1 MPAPRGKMQKPVVQ
15 PPKPKPIP
23 QPSAPAA
30 PKKRQSGHG
39 VIIAILCVFTALSLG
54 LSIYL
59 IANSASQR
67 VSLRL
72 RESDLEEREESLATL
87 EQSLLDAQQE
97 LQSAKDELSQQ
108 AQTIE
113 ELQKNF
119 TSAQSTVSQ
128 TQYDMTTQQAELE
141 RVTAEKEALD
151 DSRFVKNG
159 NTALDALLT
168 YANADGSFRHTLDG
182 EANEMATEQALYALA
197 AAKLAESG
205 KSLYKMDAPKADT
218 QSGTFR
224 DVVGHKNQKAIEA
237 LAEKGVINGMTADTF
252 APDAGL
258 TRAQFCAIVVRALG
272 LSQEKTAEF
281 TDVLQ
286 SDWFCGFVG
295 AASKAGIV
303 NGVGNG
309 KFNPQGAITREQ
321 AATMLA
327 RASKTLG
334 LSGEAKDA
342 NAALKTYPDAAKASS
357 YAKDALAFCAEHNI
371 LESDRTELRPGEAI
385 CRCEVA
391 QMVWNLLAA
400 AGEV

>member
-1 MPAPRGKMQKPVVQ
+1 MNTCIKCGREIPDGELFCRECALNPGAISEDGHAMPAPRGKMQKPVVQ

-141 RVTAEKEALD
+141 RVTAEKEALETENASLTQSIETLTSTNEELASSNRLFLSKSKFM
-151 DSRFVKNG
+151 DSYVVFVEN
-159 NTALDALLT
+159 
-168 YANADGSFRHTLDG
+168 DGSG
-182 EANEMATEQALYALA
+182 LYHKYGCDDFAQTSFWA
-197 AAKLAESG
+197 YSRKLAEANG
-205 KSLYKMDAPKADT
+205 YKPC
-218 QSGTFR
+218 
-224 DVVGHKNQKAIEA
+224 
-237 LAEKGVINGMTADTF
+237 
-252 APDAGL
+252 P
-258 TRAQFCAIVVRALG
+258 
-272 LSQEKTAEF
+272 
-281 TDVLQ
+281 
-286 SDWFCGFVG
+286 
-295 AASKAGIV
+295 
-303 NGVGNG
+303 
-309 KFNPQGAITREQ
+309 
-321 AATMLA
+321 
-327 RASKTLG
+327 
-334 LSGEAKDA
+334 
-342 NAALKTYPDAAKASS
+342 
-357 YAKDALAFCAEHNI
+357 
-371 LESDRTELRPGEAI
+371 
-385 CRCEVA
+385 RCF
-391 QMVWNLLAA
+391 
-400 AGEV
+400 G

>member
-1 MPAPRGKMQKPVVQ
+1 MNTCIKCGREIPDGELFCRECALNPGAISEDGHAMPAPRGKMQKPVVQ

-141 RVTAEKEALD
+141 RVTAEKE
-151 DSRFVKNG
+151 
-159 NTALDALLT
+159 
-168 YANADGSFRHTLDG
+168 
-182 EANEMATEQALYALA
+182 
-197 AAKLAESG
+197 
-205 KSLYKMDAPKADT
+205 
-218 QSGTFR
+218 
-224 DVVGHKNQKAIEA
+224 
-237 LAEKGVINGMTADTF
+237 
-252 APDAGL
+252 
-258 TRAQFCAIVVRALG
+258 
-272 LSQEKTAEF
+272 
-281 TDVLQ
+281 
-286 SDWFCGFVG
+286 
-295 AASKAGIV
+295 
-303 NGVGNG
+303 
-309 KFNPQGAITREQ
+309 
-321 AATMLA
+321 
-327 RASKTLG
+327 
-334 LSGEAKDA
+334 
-342 NAALKTYPDAAKASS
+342 
-357 YAKDALAFCAEHNI
+357 
-371 LESDRTELRPGEAI
+371 
-385 CRCEVA
+385 
-391 QMVWNLLAA
+391 
-400 AGEV
+400 